1 MATKVFTGRN
11 AFSLVIA
18 DIKKCQKVAAVNA
31 VNRAAYTARK
41 NAISNVEKNFTLRN
55 NFTTKKII
63 TTPAKKS
70 ASLNDIVA
78 YTGAVKRIAYMERQE
93 IGGEKRTKSG
103 RNLVIPNTRT
113 RGGSN
118 SNLVSKDFYFR
129 TVKKNTIKSKRK
141 GSRKSNLVARAAL
154 AADKNDKFIRIGES
168 FFQVTNF
175 RKGKNTVSFK
185 TKQILN
191 LKHKTTYT
199 PAKPW
204 LEPASEYAANLMQ
217 DFYNQEMDKL

>member
-1 MATKVFTGRN
+1 MANKKIVRS
-11 AFSLVIA
+11 FSQVISSVRSDTVKA
-18 DIKKCQKVAAVNA
+18 GIKT
-31 VNRAAYTARK
+31 VNRAAFTARK
-41 NAISNVEKNFTLRN
+41 NAINLVNKNFTIRSP
-55 NFTTKKII
+55 FTEKGIQTEKC
-63 TTPAKKS
+63 PSS
-70 ASLNDIVA
+70 ARDLNEIKA
-78 YTGAVKRIAYMERQE
+78 YTGASKKIAYMERQE
-93 IGGEKRTKSG
+93 TGGSKRTKSG

-113 RGGSN
+113 RDGSN
-118 SNLVSKDFYFR
+118 SNLVGKNFYYR

-141 GSRKSNLVARAAL
+141 GSHKSNLVARASL
-154 AADKNDKFIRIGES
+154 AADKSDKFIRIGES

-175 RKGKNTVSFK
+175 RKGKNAVSFR

-199 PAKPW
+199 PANPW

>member
-1 MATKVFTGRN
+1 MGKTRIAKSFTQVVGFVHN
-11 AFSLVIA
+11 DMVKACV
-18 DIKKCQKVAAVNA
+18 KT
-31 VNRAAYTARK
+31 VNRTALTARK
-41 NAISNVEKNFTLRN
+41 NAITLVNKKFTIRNPFTEKGIQTEKCPTGARD
-55 NFTTKKII
+55 
-63 TTPAKKS
+63 
-70 ASLNDIVA
+70 LNDIKA

-93 IGGEKRTKSG
+93 TGGIKRTKSG

-118 SNLVSKDFYFR
+118 SNLVGKNFYYR

-141 GSRKSNLVARAAL
+141 GSHKSNLVARAAL
-154 AADKNDKFIRIGES
+154 AAGKSDKFIRIGDS

-175 RKGKNTVSFK
+175 RKSKNSVSFK

-199 PAKPW
+199 PANPW
-204 LEPASEYAANLMQ
+204 LDPASEYAANLMQ